1 MSDRIIVRDG
11 GCPAYL
17 AHVHVQGTL
26 VENYAPFG
34 GATPT
39 PYFTGSGQTP
49 EDAIRDAFEQIGR
62 KVVKMAGDP

>member
-1 MSDRIIVRDG
+1 MIDRIIVSDG
-11 GCPAYL
+11 GNPAYM
-17 AHVHVQGTL
+17 ARVNVRGTV

-34 GATPT
+34 SATPT
-39 PYFTGSGQTP
+39 PHFCGAGQTP